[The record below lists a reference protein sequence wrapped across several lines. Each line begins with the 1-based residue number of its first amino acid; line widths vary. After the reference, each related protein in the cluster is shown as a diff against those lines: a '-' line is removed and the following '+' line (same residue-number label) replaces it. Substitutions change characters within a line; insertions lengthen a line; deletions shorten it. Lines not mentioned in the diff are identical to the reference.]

1 MAEYALKTIV
11 KGTKKGG
18 TAYGR
23 LPGTCGAA
31 HRPVCFVSGLLHL
44 LCGEQAAGS
53 LYVLPARSP
62 DGSNDTLAGKRI
74 PESLHPP
81 VVGTEIGRTGYL
93 MKPYQVD
100 AALQTVEQAGEL
112 LHMGRRVVH
121 ACEHDILEADAP
133 LSAEIV
139 TAQQRYDIAHG
150 KGPLHGH
157 YLRTLFRKGV
167 MKTDGHMHPAFVEQA
182 AQARHHSGGR
192 DSYTGRTPAIPPL
205 PGEYFQRPQHLVG
218 VIQRLPHPHIYH
230 IGKSAAFG

>member
-1 MAEYALKTIV
+1 
-11 KGTKKGG
+11 
-18 TAYGR
+18 
-23 LPGTCGAA
+23 
-31 HRPVCFVSGLLHL
+31 
-44 LCGEQAAGS
+44 
-53 LYVLPARSP
+53 
-62 DGSNDTLAGKRI
+62 
-74 PESLHPP
+74 
-81 VVGTEIGRTGYL
+81 

-100 AALQTVEQAGEL
+100 AALQAVEQAGKL

-121 ACEHDILEADAP
+121 AGEHDILEADAP

-182 AQARHHSGGR
+182 AQARHRSGGR
-192 DSYTGRTPAIPPL
+192 DRYTGRTPAIPPL
-205 PGEYFQRPQHLVG
+205 RGEYFQRTQHLVG